1 MLTIRQMFL
10 AYCWIVWSLETAAP
24 SRSTLR
30 RRAYLQRRVAGGESA
45 GGGGSRGCTSE
56 GTTRVGNVYPLPSPR
71 GRWQA
76 QGAVHGAV

>member
-30 RRAYLQRRVAGGESA
+30 RRAYLQRRVAGG
-45 GGGGSRGCTSE
+45 
-56 GTTRVGNVYPLPSPR
+56 
-71 GRWQA
+71 
-76 QGAVHGAV
+76 